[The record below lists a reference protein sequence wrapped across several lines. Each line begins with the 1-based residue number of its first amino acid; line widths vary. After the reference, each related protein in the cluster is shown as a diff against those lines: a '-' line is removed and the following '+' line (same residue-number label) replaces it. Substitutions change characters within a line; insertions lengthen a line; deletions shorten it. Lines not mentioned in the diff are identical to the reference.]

1 MEQLKEISIEEVEN
15 ILKENNIKY
24 EKLNKN
30 WFMYFYVKNPEDV
43 GTANILFKE
52 VKKDFITFGSS
63 IQLTINNQMV
73 IKYKPQSVLKEFRKN
88 IEKLFKNLK
97 SK

>member
-30 WFMYFYVKNPEDV
+30 WFIYFYVKNPEDV
-43 GTANILFKE
+43 GTASILFKE
-52 VKKDFITFGSS
+52 AKKDFITFGSS
-63 IQLTINNQMV
+63 IQLTINNQII
-73 IKYKPQSVLKEFRKN
+73 IKYKPKSVLSEFRKN
-88 IEKLFKNLK
+88 INQLFKNLK

>member
-30 WFMYFYVKNPEDV
+30 
-43 GTANILFKE
+43 
-52 VKKDFITFGSS
+52 
-63 IQLTINNQMV
+63 
-73 IKYKPQSVLKEFRKN
+73 
-88 IEKLFKNLK
+88 
-97 SK
+97 